1 MENNFRSQPS
11 IDEAAARLDE
21 LSGDRG
27 ALADGTRI
35 PPVLLAAYGAVG
47 AWWVAGAA
55 TAVPGENYEPP
66 SSGWLALV
74 AVFIIAHLMNRET
87 GIRFRSMGSRAAL
100 AMVAVLVVC
109 LMLFSVSLGLVA
121 LGAGWAVAVTSLAA
135 FGAVS
140 WLAGVAYRSAVDRL
154 RHA

>member
-11 IDEAAARLDE
+11 AHEAAARLSE
-21 LSGDRG
+21 LSGDRR

-35 PPVLLAAYGAVG
+35 PRVLLAAYGGVG

-55 TAVPGENYEPP
+55 AAAPGENYAPP

-87 GIRFRSMGSRAAL
+87 GIRFQSMGRSAAL
-100 AMVAVLVVC
+100 AMAAIPAVC
-109 LMLFSVSLGLVA
+109 LALFSVSLGMVA
-121 LGAGWAVAVTSLAA
+121 LGAGWAVVLTSAAA
-135 FGAVS
+135 FGAVA
-140 WLAGVAYRSAVDRL
+140 WLAGVAYRSALDRM